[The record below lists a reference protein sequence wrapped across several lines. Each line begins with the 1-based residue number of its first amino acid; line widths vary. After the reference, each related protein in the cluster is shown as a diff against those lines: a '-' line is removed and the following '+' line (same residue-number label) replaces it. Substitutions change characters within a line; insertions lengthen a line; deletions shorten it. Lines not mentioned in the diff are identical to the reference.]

1 MVFGNWIIIQKK
13 GWVFMKTKKFK
24 ETMDSIVNYLN
35 DLPTKDDF
43 IEVDTDSL
51 LSAKKLDKYINALE
65 EAKDIA
71 KKNKKL
77 EKKVEDLEE
86 KLSNAENEIAR
97 LNFQLMD
104 TPEGP
109 LIDPHDTY
117 YEDDEYEED
126 DRFEEDDYDM

>member
-1 MVFGNWIIIQKK
+1 MVFANWIIIPKK
-13 GWVFMKTKKFK
+13 GWFFMKTKKFK
-24 ETMDSIVNYLN
+24 KTMDSIVNYLN
-35 DLPTKDDF
+35 DLPTKDNF
-43 IEVDTDSL
+43 IEGDTDSL
-51 LSAKKLDKYINALE
+51 LSVKKLDKYINALE

-104 TPEGP
+104 
-109 LIDPHDTY
+109 IDPYEGDY
-117 YEDDEYEED
+117 EEDAYEDEDYEED
-126 DRFEEDDYDM
+126 DELEEDDYDM

>member
-1 MVFGNWIIIQKK
+1 
-13 GWVFMKTKKFK
+13 MKTKKFK
-24 ETMDSIVNYLN
+24 KTMDSIVNYLN

-43 IEVDTDSL
+43 IEGDTASL
-51 LSAKKLDKYINALE
+51 LSVKKLDKYINALE

-104 TPEGP
+104 T
-109 LIDPHDTY
+109 DP
-117 YEDDEYEED
+117 YEDDYEED
-126 DRFEEDDYDM
+126 DESDYEDDDYEEDDELEEDDYDM